1 VNRTTAVALPFVAS
15 AAATA
20 LAVGVPVGIAHSQ
33 ELRDTAKPPG
43 LVVDQHARVILS
55 ALPKCQQEDGPN
67 PEACVWNVG
76 PQFTRRDGLSL
87 YYRRAGV
94 NDLTRDGR
102 DFRPHY
108 VWNRD
113 PVAGH
118 PHNHWLTR
126 AQREE
131 FRAARRR
138 QTSPAVAALLPA
150 RRINPGGGSP
160 LLTQPVNTVNLDHRL
175 GAGLDH
181 LSTVNV
187 EHPKG
192 SHHG

>member
-126 AQREE
+126 AQR
-131 FRAARRR
+131 RSSGQHADGRRHR
-138 QTSPAVAALLPA
+138 PWLRCYLHA
-150 RRINPGGGSP
+150 GSTDRVLCP
-160 LLTQPVNTVNLDHRL
+160 NGDWYSV
-175 GAGLDH
+175 
-181 LSTVNV
+181 S
-187 EHPKG
+187 
-192 SHHG
+192 